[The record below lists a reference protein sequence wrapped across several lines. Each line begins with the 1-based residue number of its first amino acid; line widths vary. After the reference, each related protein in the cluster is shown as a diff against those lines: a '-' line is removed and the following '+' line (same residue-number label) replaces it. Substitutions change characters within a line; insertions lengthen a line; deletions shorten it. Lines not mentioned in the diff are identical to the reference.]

1 MCHLNLKNEL
11 KIENEQNL
19 AKVGQIWKQT
29 FISFSML
36 KWLIAV
42 SFCLGFFHV
51 VVVAVFVY
59 VFIANLWSYKKEYL
73 SRHFVQLLKM
83 PLPTL
88 CNCPKCLSLLCAAS
102 KNVSLLCVIAKNTF
116 TYIVQ
121 LPKMP
126 LSTLCICPKGLYIL
140 SATAQNAFIYF
151 EQLSEMPLPTLCYC
165 QKMSLLTLCYC
176 QKWLYLLYATAQNA
190 LTLDVSQIFLCSR
203 SVPVHFFLTTISS

>member
-42 SFCLGFFHV
+42 SFYLGFFHVV

-59 VFIANLWSYKKEYL
+59 VFIANLWSFKKEYL
-73 SRHFVQLLKM
+73 RRHFVQLLKM

-88 CNCPKCLSLLCAAS
+88 CNCPKCLYLLWATVRNAF
-102 KNVSLLCVIAKNTF
+102 AYF
-116 TYIVQ
+116 VQ
-121 LPKMP
+121 LPKNVFTYFV
-126 LSTLCICPKGLYIL
+126 LLPKM
-140 SATAQNAFIYF
+140 T
-151 EQLSEMPLPTLCYC
+151 
-165 QKMSLLTLCYC
+165 LLTLCNCPKCPYSKC
-176 QKWLYLLYATAQNA
+176 ESNL
-190 LTLDVSQIFLCSR
+190 FM
-203 SVPVHFFLTTISS
+203 F

>member
-88 CNCPKCLSLLCAAS
+88 CNCPKCLYLLCASAL
-102 KNVSLLCVIAKNTF
+102 KAFIYL
-116 TYIVQ
+116 VQ

-126 LSTLCICPKGLYIL
+126 LSTLSNCPKCLCL
-140 SATAQNAFIYF
+140 LCATAKK
-151 EQLSEMPLPTLCYC
+151 C
-165 QKMSLLTLCYC
+165 
-176 QKWLYLLYATAQNA
+176 LYLLCVIAKNVFTNFMQ
-190 LTLDVSQIFLCSR
+190 LPKMPLL
-203 SVPVHFFLTTISS
+203 